1 MMINVVNIA
10 IGITMARG
18 RIISMFITTIYKI
31 IVLIA
36 IILRLECGYLKFAGF
51 IDGFACGFNTNLIS
65 LTEAIPH
72 AKSHVFYALLTS
84 ARCIYELPNV
94 CNVTAWF

>member
-1 MMINVVNIA
+1 MINVVNID

-18 RIISMFITTIYKI
+18 RIISMLITTVYKI

-51 IDGFACGFNTNLIS
+51 IDGFACGVNTHLIS

-84 ARCIYELPNV
+84 FLCITKFVMSRHGFEYN
-94 CNVTAWF
+94 

>member
-1 MMINVVNIA
+1 MINVVNIA

-18 RIISMFITTIYKI
+18 RIISMCITTIYKI

-51 IDGFACGFNTNLIS
+51 LDGFACCVNTNSIS

-72 AKSHVFYALLTS
+72 ATSHVFYALLTWFL
-84 ARCIYELPNV
+84 CINNFVMSRHGFEYN
-94 CNVTAWF
+94 